1 MNCNYSSNL
10 PPCYRL
16 AIPLLSPCYPLA
28 SIPISTFTEL
38 TIHLIWLFLAYS
50 LHIAYIYPAYTL
62 ALFCIYQKTKSPTFS
77 TILNYTTNSNLAT
90 PEFHTSHTKL
100 NCYIGNFM
108 LRVVLFRSSTISLPL
123 LTLPRTFRLAW
134 MYLESSFILSTFFLS
149 SSYLLST
156 FFLPSFYLLPTHY
169 FVFTKG
175 IFSVIIVRYE
185 SSMSQ
190 ELSIF
195 NSL

>member
-1 MNCNYSSNL
+1 MNCNSSLNL
-10 PPCYRL
+10 PPCFPLATFLLPPYYRL
-16 AIPLLSPCYPLA
+16 T
-28 SIPISTFTEL
+28 SIPIFYFHRTSTT
-38 TIHLIWLFLAYS
+38 YS
-50 LHIAYIYPAYTL
+50 QHIAYIYPAYTL